1 MKPDQLQMESN
12 ACLNRFFFA
21 LQNDNSSLLCPIL
34 NSLFLI
40 IKKRNQ
46 YTDSVLQSILDFSKR
61 PLNVPSLKKKFIQK
75 TLKNVLLA
83 CITLPRAAGFVN
95 EIYDTL
101 ISLGASH
108 REIQF
113 RQRKGRVMEEE
124 EEVEFEPETKEEKQ
138 DDDIQKQS
146 LEFLEKVKYDQ
157 VPFPLILEIIFTTL
171 QNRDPFLFDQ
181 DVQNL
186 IGRML
191 QEEEVEETVPMQV
204 DQTEEVVEEEEEV
217 VENDIDIESIL
228 NQPLEIPT
236 EMKEQLVHDSMNR
249 ILGML
254 NYFDTGVK
262 ANYIPKEQ
270 DTLVAAKYG
279 WILVVSRM
287 MTRSSCGNVV
297 QKDLFKF
304 IFEDFS
310 ARMDIAIFWLF
321 EEYVSSDQYSSCLQ
335 QMLDYI
341 KGNDSFEGLDP
352 KDRSFTKFL
361 VEVPDFADIVMKR
374 ILEYCEDEKY
384 MQLGIYTLRDLIVYR
399 PAVREECLKHLLN
412 LGCGSNAPSRI
423 LAVQALLKFSKH
435 EIALTIVSHAKS
447 VIRELLQCDEQENKT
462 ELNQFMN
469 SRMDLYIGLCLSHH
483 DLLTELFTLSHEFPK
498 HVLEHLCLALHPLFQ
513 EMLSEPDILFQLLET
528 HPPDALEVTLVL
540 VRTLLQSDLTHD
552 RALKLFIV
560 QFQERSYDVR
570 FLLLIVHELPK
581 NVILKQLPLLV
592 DGMTTN
598 KDPIKNAIIQMV
610 SSPNEDQP
618 PKILPSEWII
628 SVINL
633 PEAHVKGMMEGL
645 FC

>member
-1 MKPDQLQMESN
+1 V
-12 ACLNRFFFA
+12 
-21 LQNDNSSLLCPIL
+21 SSL
-34 NSLFLI
+34 
-40 IKKRNQ
+40 Q
-46 YTDSVLQSILDFSKR
+46 
-61 PLNVPSLKKKFIQK
+61 KKFIQK

-124 EEVEFEPETKEEKQ
+124 EEVEFEPEAKEEKQ
-138 DDDIQKQS
+138 EDDIQKQS

-157 VPFPLILEIIFTTL
+157 VPFPLILEVIFATL

-191 QEEEVEETVPMQV
+191 QEEEEVEEPVPMQV
-204 DQTEEVVEEEEEV
+204 DQPEEVVEEEEEV
-217 VENDIDIESIL
+217 VVENDIDIDALL
-228 NQPLEIPT
+228 NKPLEIPS

-254 NYFDTGVK
+254 SYFETGVK

-270 DTLVAAKYG
+270 DTLAAAKYG
-279 WILVVSRM
+279 WMLVVSRM
-287 MTRSSCGNVV
+287 MTRSSCGTVV

-310 ARMDIAIFWLF
+310 GRMDIAIFWLF
-321 EEYVSSDQYSSCLQ
+321 EEYLSSDHYDSCLQ

-341 KGNDSFEGLDP
+341 KGNEAFGGLDP

-361 VEVPDFADIVMKR
+361 VEVPDFTSIVMQR
-374 ILEYCEDEKY
+374 VLEYCEEEKY

-399 PAVREECLKHLLN
+399 PAIREECLQHLLN
-412 LGCGSNAPSRI
+412 LGCGSKAPTRI

-435 EIALTIVSHAKS
+435 EIAPVIVSHAQAA
-447 VIRELLQCDEQENKT
+447 IRELLQCEEQENKT

-469 SRMDLYIGLCLSHH
+469 SKMDLYIGLCVSHH
-483 DLLTELFTLSHEFPK
+483 NLLTELFTLSPEFPK
-498 HVLEHLCLALHPLFQ
+498 HVLDHLCLALNPLLQ
-513 EMLSEPDILFQLLET
+513 EMISEPEFLFHLLEN
-528 HPPDALEVTLVL
+528 HPPNALEVTFVL

-552 RALKLFIV
+552 RALKLFIP
-560 QFQERSYDVR
+560 QFQERTYDVR
-570 FLLLIVHELPK
+570 FLLLILHELPK
-581 NVILKQLPLLV
+581 NVILKHLPLLV

-598 KDPIKNAIIQMV
+598 KDPIKNAIIQLV

-618 PKILPSEWII
+618 PKIAPSEWII
-628 SVINL
+628 AVINL
-633 PEAHVKGMMEGL
+633 PEIHVKGMMEGFL
-645 FC
+645 CSPSIEYCI